1 MGSGPEAEAAR
12 ADAQAARQDR
22 DDASALREEA
32 MRLQAKVQEDREQLS
47 AEREQLEADRA
58 ELARERKELQEQF
71 ERVRQLG
78 RHLEEES
85 TTIAQMAK
93 TLDAQRKALAEA
105 GAHVPG
111 LPDDTHRRI
120 ASLQADAQQAAGGGL
135 SQEALKD
142 HDRTGAGAGKGGRP
156 ATVVGVPHAGAG
168 GGKGSKS
175 VYTDNEARSAAQAG
189 ENAERA
195 LEASEGQATG
205 VFDPAVM
212 ALFEKHGEAVHGLFE
227 YYSAGKGG
235 VSLQQFARMMKDFH
249 VVPTFTKSR
258 EVRVAFNAAANL
270 HLGSSGGDEGDKKR
284 RLPEPAFIE
293 AMSRMAIIAL
303 SKPAF
308 QHIYKTAA
316 QKVEVMLEMWE
327 LADPSKL
334 DDIKAKRRAA
344 AAKKAAASGGG
355 S

>member
-1 MGSGPEAEAAR
+1 MRDEAL
-12 ADAQAARQDR
+12 Q
-22 DDASALREEA
+22 LR
-32 MRLQAKVQEDREQLS
+32 AKVDADRAQLEE
-47 AEREQLEADRA
+47 ERTQLEADRA
-58 ELARERKELQEQF
+58 ELARERRELQEQF

-105 GAHVPG
+105 GAPVPG
-111 LPDDTHRRI
+111 LPEDTHARL
-120 ASLQADAQQAAGGGL
+120 ASLRASAEDASNQGL
-135 SQEALKD
+135 SKRALQGLSGG
-142 HDRTGAGAGKGGRP
+142 TGMSGVSGGRP
-156 ATVVGVPHAGAG
+156 ATVVDVPRAGAAG
-168 GGKGSKS
+168 GRGASS
-175 VYTDNEARSAAQAG
+175 VYTAAEARSAEAAG
-189 ENAERA
+189 EDAERA
-195 LEASEGQATG
+195 LESAQGQDG
-205 VFDPAVM
+205 LFDPEVVR
-212 ALFEKHGEAVHGLFE
+212 LFEKHRGAVHGLFE
-227 YYSAGKGG
+227 YYAAGKAG

-258 EVRVAFNAAANL
+258 EVRVAFTAAANL
-270 HLGSSGGDEGDKKR
+270 HLGTGGADDGEKKR
-284 RLPEPAFIE
+284 RLPEPVFIE

-316 QKVEVMLEMWE
+316 QKIEVMLEMWE

-334 DDIKAKRRAA
+334 DEIKQKRRAA
-344 AAKKAAASGGG
+344 AAKKAASGGG